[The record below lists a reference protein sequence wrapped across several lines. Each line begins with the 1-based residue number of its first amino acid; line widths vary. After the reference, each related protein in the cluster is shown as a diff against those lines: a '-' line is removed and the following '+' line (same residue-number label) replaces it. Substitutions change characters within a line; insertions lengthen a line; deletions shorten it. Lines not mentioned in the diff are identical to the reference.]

1 MRKTITTTT
10 IVGMWFVVCIAVAVA
25 DFWESKPFT
34 TWSDDEVDAILTDS
48 PWSRTA
54 SVHTPNAS
62 LANRVGGLSGGVVGA
77 GVGSRGGIG
86 AGGGGVGGDGSGN
99 LGGGSFMPP
108 PQRIRLTV
116 RWESARPLRQASVR
130 RQVGLD
136 SPIPPDAEQLLG
148 RDDSVYRVAVAGIPL
163 ELSEAV
169 ESLDAVQRATSLRPG
184 DRAAIFPLDVQLR
197 YEEDLLVIESHFS
210 RASLILLADKEV
222 EFITKLGPTQIKT
235 TFTLADMTVNGRLV
249 L

>member
-1 MRKTITTTT
+1 MRETVPSIIGVWLAACIT
-10 IVGMWFVVCIAVAVA
+10 VAAA
-25 DFWESKPFT
+25 DFWETKPFT
-34 TWSDDEVDAILTDS
+34 TWSADEVEAILTDS
-48 PWSRTA
+48 PWSRVA
-54 SVHTPNAS
+54 SVNTPNAS

-86 AGGGGVGGDGSGN
+86 AGGGGVGGDGAGN
-99 LGGGSFMPP
+99 IGGGTFMPP

-116 RWESARPLRQASVR
+116 RWESARPVRQASAR
-130 RQVGLD
+130 RQSGLD

-148 RDDSVYRVAVAGIPL
+148 RDDRVYRVAVAGIPL

-184 DRAAIFPLDVQLR
+184 DRAAIFPVDVRLR
-197 YEEDLLVIESHFS
+197 YEDDLLVIESHFS
-210 RASLILLADKEV
+210 RASLILLADNEV
-222 EFITKLGPTQIKT
+222 EFITSLGPTQIKT
-235 TFTLADMTVNGRLV
+235 TFTLADMTVDGRLV